1 MRLAL
6 ALGVLALALGCTVQS
21 AGQRCEQDQD
31 CNGAA
36 SEFCRRAS
44 NPTQPC
50 DGQNCVCCPEDTAL
64 AANIPGCVRTTVIL
78 DAGRRD

>member
-6 ALGVLALALGCTVQS
+6 VLGALALVLGCTTQT
-21 AGQRCEQDQD
+21 AGERCEQDQD
-31 CNGAA
+31 CNSAS

-50 DGQNCVCCPEDTAL
+50 DGLNCVCCPEDSTL
-64 AANIPGCVRTTVIL
+64 AASIPGCVRTTLIT

>member
-6 ALGVLALALGCTVQS
+6 ALGVLALALGCTTQS
-21 AGQRCEQDQD
+21 AGLRCEQDQD

-36 SEFCRRAS
+36 NEFCRRAS

-50 DGQNCVCCPEDTAL
+50 DGQNCVCCPEDTSL
-64 AANIPGCVRTTVIL
+64 AASIPGCVRTTLIT